1 MLPIVLH
8 SPGLVHHVALSGRF
22 SQSPCESPRM
32 LNFLGTSTHSW
43 WFFFIKPVEGTCF
56 LVCSGNQ
63 TLCLDIQCFLANIF
77 MIFAASHNNAT
88 FIAYFEVCSWHV
100 AAKSRQI
107 SAMGIL
113 ERLRLLRSD
122 LRLRVYIWGKVW
134 SNHVENQNPGNSDLH
149 IGADLQWWIC
159 ATRFSLEAVTEIS
172 LLHQNFQIW
181 LLISETKVQMQPRLP
196 PQS

>member
-1 MLPIVLH
+1 M
-8 SPGLVHHVALSGRF
+8 LSGFVQVTKRF
-22 SQSPCESPRM
+22 VWIFNAPWPTSSWSLPRATTMPHWSPSLKCVHGM
-32 LNFLGTSTHSW
+32 LL
-43 WFFFIKPVEGTCF
+43 P
-56 LVCSGNQ
+56 
-63 TLCLDIQCFLANIF
+63 
-77 MIFAASHNNAT
+77 
-88 FIAYFEVCSWHV
+88 
-100 AAKSRQI
+100 KSRQI